1 MSFAILTTFL
11 NHRENSQIY
20 ANRAK
25 EASWTTIQRGF
36 RNFSSWKLSQPPSF
50 FSRPPLLSSKP
61 SLRIWLCHY
70 AAFDPMPAS
79 IPTSSS
85 TPFSLRARSASF
97 NPSARC
103 CCFPQLFKRFKH
115 NTNMEKL
122 SFVLIIIILLIF
134 QSIGFFFLF
143 RFFLFFLDL
152 FSDKNEMEHR
162 GRSQIDRRRILRA
175 NPLISFAINTEI
187 FFFFFFSGSFY
198 NS

>member
-1 MSFAILTTFL
+1 
-11 NHRENSQIY
+11 
-20 ANRAK
+20 
-25 EASWTTIQRGF
+25 
-36 RNFSSWKLSQPPSF
+36 
-50 FSRPPLLSSKP
+50 
-61 SLRIWLCHY
+61 
-70 AAFDPMPAS
+70 MPAS

-103 CCFPQLFKRFKH
+103 RCFPQLFKRFKH

-143 RFFLFFLDL
+143 RFFLFFLVFFL
-152 FSDKNEMEHR
+152 FF
-162 GRSQIDRRRILRA
+162 QIKMRWNIVEDRRLIVDEYCGRILLFRSR
-175 NPLISFAINTEI
+175 LIQRHFS
-187 FFFFFFSGSFY
+187 FFFFSGSFY